1 MKTYKILGIL
11 GLALSVNSCGTVP
24 ITGRKRLS
32 LVGDSQVL
40 AMSQTQY
47 QGFVTQA
54 RSQGVLRQDQRVTD
68 ICYRL
73 IRAADSY
80 LRSNGQADLL
90 REMSW
95 EVNVV
100 ESNQINAFCMPGGKI
115 VVYTGLI
122 KMIGASRS
130 ADAELAAVLGHEISH
145 ALAKHSSERLSTSM
159 ASGMVGSLLGS
170 VIGSKSQTLAEV
182 FNLAYGLGEKGF
194 VAMPFA
200 RKQEYEADLMG
211 LTLMSLA
218 GFDPRSAVTLW
229 EKMERSS
236 GGGNKSEFFSTHPS
250 EGNRIRAIQEALPQV
265 LPLYEQASKS
275 GVQSRQSGGKQSGQ
289 PFRYEGVSSN
299 NKR

>member
-1 MKTYKILGIL
+1 MRAHKILSIL
-11 GLALSVNSCGTVP
+11 GLALVVNSCGTVP

-32 LVGDSQVL
+32 LVGDAQVL
-40 AMSQTQY
+40 SMSQTQY
-47 QGFVTQA
+47 QSFVTQA
-54 RSQGVLRQDQRVTD
+54 RSQGALKQDARVTD

-80 LRSNGQADLL
+80 LRANGQADLL
-90 REMSW
+90 KNMSW

-115 VVYTGLI
+115 VVYTGLV
-122 KMIGASRS
+122 KMLGTGRA

-159 ASGMVGSLLGS
+159 ASNLVGSLISS
-170 VIGSKSQTLAEV
+170 VIGSKNQTLAEV
-182 FNLAYGLGEKGF
+182 FNLAYGLGEQGF
-194 VAMPFA
+194 VALPFA
-200 RKQEYEADLMG
+200 RKQEYEADRMS
-211 LTLMSLA
+211 LTIMSLA

-236 GGGNKSEFFSTHPS
+236 GGANKSEFFSTHPS
-250 EGNRIRAIQEALPQV
+250 EGNRIRAIEEALPDV
-265 LPLYEQASKS
+265 MPLYEQTIKN
-275 GVQSRQSGGKQSGQ
+275 GVQNKQNTGKQSGQ
-289 PFRYEGVSSN
+289 PFRYEGVSSS